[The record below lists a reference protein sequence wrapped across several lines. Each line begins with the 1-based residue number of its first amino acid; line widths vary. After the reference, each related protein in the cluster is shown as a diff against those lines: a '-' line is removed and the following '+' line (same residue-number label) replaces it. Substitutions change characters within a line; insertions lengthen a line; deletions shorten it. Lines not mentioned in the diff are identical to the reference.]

1 RSLVSDLDRV
11 TAIDR
16 DAIDGDAA
24 TYQMQIRN
32 PAFGKRMRQ
41 RFTAIEY
48 RRVHSRVLMYVQR
61 TVAAIGRRNR
71 LPSAAPRSRIEMLFF
86 VARRNAFHVRFDPDL
101 QKMHRL
107 IRRIV

>member
-1 RSLVSDLDRV
+1 
-11 TAIDR
+11 
-16 DAIDGDAA
+16 
-24 TYQMQIRN
+24 
-32 PAFGKRMRQ
+32 MRQ

-71 LPSAAPRSRIEMLFF
+71 LPSAAPRSRIEMLSF

-107 IRRIV
+107 IGRIAVLAVPDAGAGAHALDVAVTQRRTIAHAVAM